1 MGNAMNLLM
10 SGNVLLCYGE
20 ELDMKGSGA
29 DEFDDGMYRPCRARE
44 GELPEGQERPV
55 WTATR
60 RAVWQLV
67 PGCSCL
73 HTARPVAVPY
83 KKRYIN
89 KSQFPGLPG
98 KRIFTN
104 IKRGFYE
111 II

>member
-20 ELDMKGSGA
+20 ELVMKGSGA

-60 RAVWQLV
+60 RAVGQSE
-67 PGCSCL
+67 PGHSCVQR
-73 HTARPVAVPY
+73 HVQWPCPTKSGTSTNPNFPVCWG
-83 KKRYIN
+83 
-89 KSQFPGLPG
+89 S
-98 KRIFTN
+98 
-104 IKRGFYE
+104 GFLQ
-111 II
+111 I